1 MIVAALVAALSLSPA
16 AGPSGAAPTH
26 QLTACRVVRG
36 RMALWNGAPT
46 VRIWVIGTRR
56 ILGIVQR
63 DNAFDQLPAPIRKLW
78 DGKNHNAEWNT
89 VIYGD
94 FKVCARAPMRRG
106 QMQMVTVMNA
116 RRLVLRPRR

>member
-1 MIVAALVAALSLSPA
+1 MIVAALVASVSPSPS
-16 AGPSGAAPTH
+16 AGPSGVAPTH
-26 QLTACRVVRG
+26 QSTACRVVRG

-56 ILGIVQR
+56 ILGIVPS
-63 DNAFDQLPAPIRKLW
+63 DNAFDQLPAPIRELW
-78 DGKNHNAEWNT
+78 DGTNHDADWNT

-94 FKVCARAPMRRG
+94 FKVCARAPKRPWR
-106 QMQMVTVMNA
+106 MQMVTVMDA